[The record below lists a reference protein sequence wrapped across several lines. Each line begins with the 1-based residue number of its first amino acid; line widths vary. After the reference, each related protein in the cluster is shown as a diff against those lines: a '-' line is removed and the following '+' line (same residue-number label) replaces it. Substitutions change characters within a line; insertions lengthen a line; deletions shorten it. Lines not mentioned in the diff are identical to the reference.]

1 MASNPGYG
9 RMVCRCEQVTEG
21 EIHDAIQRGADT
33 LDAVKHLTRA
43 GMGRCQGGYC
53 SLPVMS
59 LLARQLGVGLEQVTK
74 KGGMSCQVFS
84 PSARKAVSQNEKT
97 KSWEGGRG
105 GRVEKI

>member
-21 EIHDAIQRGADT
+21 EIQDAIQRGADS
-33 LDAVKHLTRA
+33 LDGVKHLTRA

-74 KGGMSCQVFS
+74 KGGMSFQVFS
-84 PSARKAVSQNEKT
+84 PSAHRKNGKT
-97 KSWEGGRG
+97 LPCLNGDGIEGGLNQ
-105 GRVEKI
+105 